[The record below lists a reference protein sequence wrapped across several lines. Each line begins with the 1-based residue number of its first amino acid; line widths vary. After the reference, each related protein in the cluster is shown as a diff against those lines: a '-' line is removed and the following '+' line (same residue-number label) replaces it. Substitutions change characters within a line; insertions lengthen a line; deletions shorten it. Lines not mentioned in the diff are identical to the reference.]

1 MVKVAT
7 RISVALIVATT
18 TISPV
23 QSSGTESSSPPA
35 VAQIA
40 ADITVR
46 IDGQENGSGAIVAR
60 EGDTYQVLTNCHVVD
75 TPGSYAIVTSDGE
88 QHLINISRANC
99 HREADL
105 AVVQFSA
112 KKDYLVA
119 EIGDSAQL
127 TTGTAIYIAGWVDR
141 DPVNPERGYRFRN
154 GAIAGIQPHARKGY
168 AIVHTSE
175 SRPGMSGGPILD
187 AQGRLIGINGQ
198 SFTDP
203 NSNAVEFYGIPIDT
217 YTSWQKIDS
226 TPSTPVATLTPL
238 PNDLPT
244 EPISSTAPSPTPKP
258 ESEPESTPTPPP
270 SNNNTQ
276 IAYVPSSNYALTYM
290 LRGHAWPVV
299 SVAFSPDGQKVVSS
313 SWDDSIKI
321 WNPKNGK
328 LERTLELHSAG
339 VNAIAFSPDGQKLAS
354 ASEDKTIKVWN
365 LTRNSLELTLT
376 DHSDWVMSLAFSPDG
391 QRLASGSKDNT
402 IKIWNLATGT
412 LEATL
417 SGHSGAVQSVAFS
430 PDGQRLASGSD
441 DATVR
446 IWNVSAGSLEQTL
459 ELHAQG
465 VNGVAFS
472 PDGQR
477 LTSGSKDRTIK
488 IWNISTGSLEQTL
501 NGHADSVNGVAFSPN
516 GQQLVSASEDKTIK
530 IWNLSNG
537 SVERTL
543 EGHSKAVK
551 SIAFSPDGQELASG
565 GLDNTVA
572 IWQAKPKTD
581 DD

>member
-23 QSSGTESSSPPA
+23 PSSGAESSSPPA

-60 EGDTYQVLTNCHVVD
+60 EGDTYRVLTNCHVVD

-88 QHLINISRANC
+88 QHLIDIRQANC

-112 KKDYLVA
+112 RKDYPVA

-141 DPVNPERGYRFRN
+141 DPVNPERGYRFRD

-217 YTSWQKIDS
+217 YTSWQKTDS
-226 TPSTPVATLTPL
+226 TVSNPVAAVTPL
-238 PNDLPT
+238 PNDSLT
-244 EPISSTAPSPTPKP
+244 EPSSSTAPPPTP
-258 ESEPESTPTPPP
+258 EPEPTPTLPP

-276 IAYVPSSNYALTYM
+276 IAYVPSSNYALAYT

-299 SVAFSPDGQKVVSS
+299 SVAFSPDGQKVASS
-313 SWDDSIKI
+313 SWDDSIKL

-354 ASEDKTIKVWN
+354 GSEDKTIKIWN
-365 LTRNSLELTLT
+365 LTKNSLELTLT
-376 DHSDWVMSLAFSPDG
+376 DHADWVMSLAFSPDG

-412 LEATL
+412 LETTL
-417 SGHSGAVQSVAFS
+417 SGHAGAVQSVAFS

-446 IWNVSAGSLEQTL
+446 IWNVRTGSLEQTL
-459 ELHAQG
+459 EQHAQG
-465 VNGVAFS
+465 VNKVVLS

-477 LTSGSKDRTIK
+477 LASASKDKTIK
-488 IWNISTGSLEQTL
+488 IWNVSTGSLEQTL

-530 IWNLSNG
+530 LWNLSNG

-565 GLDNTVA
+565 SLDNTVA
-572 IWQAKPKTD
+572 IWQAKPQTED
-581 DD
+581 D